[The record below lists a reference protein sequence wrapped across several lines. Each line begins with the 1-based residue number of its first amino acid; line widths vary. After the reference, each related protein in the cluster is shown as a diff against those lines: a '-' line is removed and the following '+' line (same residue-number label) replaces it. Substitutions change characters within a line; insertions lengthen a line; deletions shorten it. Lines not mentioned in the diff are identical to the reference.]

1 MYFRDVD
8 IRRRQRERH
17 VGELAAV
24 VGEPS
29 VARSIGDE
37 YGRAGY
43 RAAGHHRTLR
53 HCDSSLYLQA
63 SLSPDTEAGLCRMSR
78 LLLCLGYSRNLSSL
92 RSSKALALV
101 PSQVGFCLGMYMQP
115 W

>member
-1 MYFRDVD
+1 ML
-8 IRRRQRERH
+8 Q
-17 VGELAAV
+17 LSS
-24 VGEPS
+24 GEPS

-43 RAAGHHRTLR
+43 RAAGHRRTFR
-53 HCDSSLYLQA
+53 HCNKSISA
-63 SLSPDTEAGLCRMSR
+63 RLSPDTEPRLCRSR
-78 LLLCLGYSRNLSSL
+78 LLCLGYSRNLSTL
-92 RSSKALALV
+92 RSTKALALV